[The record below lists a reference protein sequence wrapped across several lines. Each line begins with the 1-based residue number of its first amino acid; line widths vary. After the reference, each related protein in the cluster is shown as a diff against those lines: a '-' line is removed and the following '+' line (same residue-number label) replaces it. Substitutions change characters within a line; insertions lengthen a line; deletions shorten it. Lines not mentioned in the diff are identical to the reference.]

1 MLQVKKF
8 KKKKEKKL
16 SLKKSK
22 RISKKVTKKTKSKRI
37 KDNTII
43 EKDIFSNSPE
53 LMDLIIPDVIHEK
66 RDQII
71 LGEQRYSRCFVLATY
86 PSRSYIGW
94 LDRIYNQIP
103 DINVSMI
110 IETSSADAVIKQLT
124 KKVTILE
131 SEFQT
136 YESRGNIE
144 ILHPLAQM
152 KDDYENMRKQI
163 QIKEDR
169 LFYITILLRINARNL
184 EELNEKTDI
193 LKTEFA
199 KISAKVRTLNFRQME
214 GLKANLPMNN
224 CKIHDYERN
233 IVAEGL
239 ATMFPISNSN
249 AESSPDGVFI
259 GRNYFTGLP
268 VYLDTFGKELANP
281 HMAIMGESGAGKSV
295 AMDIIG
301 SRSVVTLN
309 RQLAILDNE
318 GEYKKRV
325 ESLGGRVIR
334 IKQGVAS
341 GINLFDIEIEEND
354 NGTETVDILGK
365 VAEIRA
371 ILSGIMKNYMDRN
384 LNARELADIESAVIE
399 TYEEKGI
406 TKDKESLFEKEAGKL
421 EGKITLNKIKKTMP
435 TMSDFHRILE
445 TKENSK
451 ELAEILRGFLK
462 GKTLG
467 IFDCTSNINPNDQL
481 LDFDLSD
488 INDEVTKFYASLVIT
503 TWITEKYMKNT
514 SKYNNKSIHIDE
526 AWTLIKYKETADF
539 MEVLARKA
547 RKRNISLV
555 IATQSPD
562 ELVSSPQGRAI
573 LNNCDTALLMK
584 QSPMSVDK
592 IIEHFKLAEGTREFL
607 LRCNPGEA
615 LLNRGGTVSAIKIE
629 MIDREKDIIKL

>member
-1 MLQVKKF
+1 MLKVKKF

-16 SLKKSK
+16 SLKKTK

-43 EKDIFSNSPE
+43 EKDIFSNFPE

-152 KDDYENMRKQI
+152 KDDYENMRQQI

-421 EGKITLNKIKKTMP
+421 EGKIT
-435 TMSDFHRILE
+435 
-445 TKENSK
+445 
-451 ELAEILRGFLK
+451 
-462 GKTLG
+462 
-467 IFDCTSNINPNDQL
+467 
-481 LDFDLSD
+481 
-488 INDEVTKFYASLVIT
+488 
-503 TWITEKYMKNT
+503 
-514 SKYNNKSIHIDE
+514 
-526 AWTLIKYKETADF
+526 
-539 MEVLARKA
+539 
-547 RKRNISLV
+547 
-555 IATQSPD
+555 
-562 ELVSSPQGRAI
+562 
-573 LNNCDTALLMK
+573 
-584 QSPMSVDK
+584 
-592 IIEHFKLAEGTREFL
+592 
-607 LRCNPGEA
+607 
-615 LLNRGGTVSAIKIE
+615 
-629 MIDREKDIIKL
+629 

>member
-1 MLQVKKF
+1 MLKVKKF

-152 KDDYENMRKQI
+152 KDDYENMRQQI

-629 MIDREKDIIKL
+629 MLDREKDIIKL

>member
-1 MLQVKKF
+1 MLKVKKF

-22 RISKKVTKKTKSKRI
+22 RISKKITKKTKSKRI

-152 KDDYENMRKQI
+152 KDDYENMRQQI

-421 EGKITLNKIKKTMP
+421 EVKITLNKIKKTMP

-629 MIDREKDIIKL
+629 MLDREKDIIKL

>member
-1 MLQVKKF
+1 MLKVKKF

-152 KDDYENMRKQI
+152 KDDYENMRQQI

-268 VYLDTFGKELANP
+268 VYLDTFGKELANL

-629 MIDREKDIIKL
+629 MLDREKDIIKL

>member
-1 MLQVKKF
+1 MLKVKKF

-152 KDDYENMRKQI
+152 KDDYENMRQQI

-406 TKDKESLFEKEAGKL
+406 TKEKESLFEKEAGKL

-629 MIDREKDIIKL
+629 MLDREKDIINL

>member
-1 MLQVKKF
+1 MLKVKKF

-22 RISKKVTKKTKSKRI
+22 RISKKVAKKIKSKRI

-43 EKDIFSNSPE
+43 EKDIFSNFPE

-152 KDDYENMRKQI
+152 KDDYENMRQQI

-435 TMSDFHRILE
+435 IMSDFHRILE

-629 MIDREKDIIKL
+629 MLDREKDIIKL

>member
-1 MLQVKKF
+1 MLKVKKF

-22 RISKKVTKKTKSKRI
+22 RISKKITKKTKSKRI

-152 KDDYENMRKQI
+152 KDDYENMRQQI

-629 MIDREKDIIKL
+629 MLDREKDIIKL

>member
-1 MLQVKKF
+1 MLKVKKF

-152 KDDYENMRKQI
+152 KDDYENMRQQI

-325 ESLGGRVIR
+325 ESLGGRVIK

-629 MIDREKDIIKL
+629 MLDREKDIIKL

>member
-1 MLQVKKF
+1 MLKVKKF

-22 RISKKVTKKTKSKRI
+22 RISKKITKKTKSKRI

-152 KDDYENMRKQI
+152 KDDYENMRQQI

-421 EGKITLNKIKKTMP
+421 EGKLTLNKIKKTMP

-629 MIDREKDIIKL
+629 MLDREKDIIKL

>member
-1 MLQVKKF
+1 MLKVKKF

-22 RISKKVTKKTKSKRI
+22 RISKKITKKTKSKRI

-53 LMDLIIPDVIHEK
+53 LMNLIIPDVIHEK

-103 DINVSMI
+103 DINASMI

-152 KDDYENMRKQI
+152 KDDYENMRQQI

-629 MIDREKDIIKL
+629 MLDREKDIIKL

>member
-1 MLQVKKF
+1 MLKKKRI
-8 KKKKEKKL
+8 KKKKERKL

-22 RISKKVTKKTKSKRI
+22 RIPKTTNKKTKSK
-37 KDNTII
+37 KVKENKII
-43 EKDIFSNSPE
+43 EKDIFSNVPE

-71 LGEQRYSRCFVLATY
+71 LGEGRYSRCFVLATY

-94 LDRIYNQIP
+94 LDKIYNQIP

-144 ILHPLAQM
+144 ILHPLAKM
-152 KDDYENMRKQI
+152 KDDYENMRQQI

-169 LFYITILLRINARNL
+169 LFYITILLRINAKDL

-199 KISAKVRTLNFRQME
+199 KISAKVRTLNFRQLE
-214 GLKANLPMNN
+214 GLKANLPMNYCN
-224 CKIHDYERN
+224 IHDYERN
-233 IVAEGL
+233 LVAEGL

-281 HMAIMGESGAGKSV
+281 HMAILGESGAGKSV

-325 ESLGGRVIR
+325 ESLGGRVIK

-421 EGKITLNKIKKTMP
+421 DGKITLNKIKKTMP
-435 TMSDFHRILE
+435 TMSDFQRILQ
-445 TKENSK
+445 TKDNSN
-451 ELAEILRGFLK
+451 ELAEILKGFLK

-481 LDFDLSD
+481 LDFDLSE

-503 TWITEKYMKNT
+503 TWITEKYMKGS
-514 SKYNNKSIHIDE
+514 SKYNNKAIHIDE
-526 AWTLIKYKETADF
+526 AWTLIKYRETADF

-562 ELVSSPQGRAI
+562 ELVSSAQGRAI

-629 MIDREKDIIKL
+629 MLNREKDIIKL

>member
-1 MLQVKKF
+1 MKKF

>member
-1 MLQVKKF
+1 MKKF

-22 RISKKVTKKTKSKRI
+22 RISKKITKKTKSKRI

-152 KDDYENMRKQI
+152 KDDYENMRQQI

-629 MIDREKDIIKL
+629 MLDREKDIIKL

>member
-1 MLQVKKF
+1 MLKVKKF

-152 KDDYENMRKQI
+152 KDDYENMRQQI

-281 HMAIMGESGAGKSV
+281 HMAIMGESGAGK
-295 AMDIIG
+295 
-301 SRSVVTLN
+301 
-309 RQLAILDNE
+309 
-318 GEYKKRV
+318 
-325 ESLGGRVIR
+325 
-334 IKQGVAS
+334 
-341 GINLFDIEIEEND
+341 
-354 NGTETVDILGK
+354 
-365 VAEIRA
+365 
-371 ILSGIMKNYMDRN
+371 
-384 LNARELADIESAVIE
+384 
-399 TYEEKGI
+399 
-406 TKDKESLFEKEAGKL
+406 
-421 EGKITLNKIKKTMP
+421 
-435 TMSDFHRILE
+435 
-445 TKENSK
+445 
-451 ELAEILRGFLK
+451 
-462 GKTLG
+462 
-467 IFDCTSNINPNDQL
+467 
-481 LDFDLSD
+481 
-488 INDEVTKFYASLVIT
+488 
-503 TWITEKYMKNT
+503 
-514 SKYNNKSIHIDE
+514 
-526 AWTLIKYKETADF
+526 
-539 MEVLARKA
+539 
-547 RKRNISLV
+547 
-555 IATQSPD
+555 
-562 ELVSSPQGRAI
+562 
-573 LNNCDTALLMK
+573 
-584 QSPMSVDK
+584 
-592 IIEHFKLAEGTREFL
+592 
-607 LRCNPGEA
+607 
-615 LLNRGGTVSAIKIE
+615 
-629 MIDREKDIIKL
+629 

>member
-1 MLQVKKF
+1 MLKVKKF

-152 KDDYENMRKQI
+152 KDDYENMRQQI

-169 LFYITILLRINARNL
+169 LFYITILFRINARNL

-629 MIDREKDIIKL
+629 MLDREKDIIKL

>member
-1 MLQVKKF
+1 MLKVKKF

-103 DINVSMI
+103 DINASMI

-152 KDDYENMRKQI
+152 KDDYENMRQQI

-629 MIDREKDIIKL
+629 MLDREKDIIKL